1 MIRFRLYYAKTE
13 PLRYTSNLDMQKI
26 WERTLRRAGL
36 PIVYSQGFHP
46 QPRLHQAAPLPLGIT
61 SDAEIIDAWLAD
73 DITISEIETALQNS
87 LPPGIEI
94 HKLEIVPLN
103 SPNLQVCI
111 ESSDY
116 IALLPNTTTP
126 DELLSQ
132 VEVLLS
138 ATTLLRQRREKTY
151 DLRPLILE
159 LKIHPVGGHPV
170 LHMRLSARESATGRP
185 DEVLHALG
193 VDPLACKIHRVAL
206 HFL

>member
-1 MIRFRLYYAKTE
+1 MIRIRLYYAKTE

-26 WERTLRRAGL
+26 WERTLRRADL

-116 IALLPNTTTP
+116 IALLPNSTTP

-159 LKIHPVGGHPV
+159 LKINPVGGHPV
-170 LHMRLSARESATGRP
+170 LHMRLSTRESATGRP

>member
-1 MIRFRLYYAKTE
+1 MIRIRLYYAKTE

-26 WERTLRRAGL
+26 WERTLRRADL

-73 DITISEIETALQNS
+73 DITIFEIETALQNS

-170 LHMRLSARESATGRP
+170 LHMRLSTRESATGRP